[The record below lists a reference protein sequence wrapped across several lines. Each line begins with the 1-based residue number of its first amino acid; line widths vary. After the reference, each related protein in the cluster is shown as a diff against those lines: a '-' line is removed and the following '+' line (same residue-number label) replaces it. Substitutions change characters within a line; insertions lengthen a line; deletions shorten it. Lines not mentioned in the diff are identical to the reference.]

1 MEERAT
7 APVAPPRHAWRD
19 FAWRAAGWLWPL
31 LLYGWGIRRNPLFLC
46 EYSAPWLPAEDL
58 PAWKL
63 RLPAAL
69 AVLLAA
75 AALRLTGKVCRE
87 RDAGVV
93 AATVFLLTPV
103 VYAGGITANLHPEPW
118 AFVAG
123 TLPWWAFLPSMLRGW
138 FADWGELRRTPLWVT
153 TIAGTL
159 LAALGTLLV
168 PAWPALTILP
178 FLALFAGG
186 GLVRCAELGAFHGI
200 DRTMRILAGIV
211 AAVALT
217 VFVVHIPARF
227 GSAFLARARFYG
239 AHEFFFN
246 PVFAGVICALWLTLA
261 VRESH
266 WRLKFL
272 YLALA
277 VALPLTVLTAG
288 LPERFV
294 RDRAPGGFLRRAVVP
309 EIVPMREDEAT
320 LVADAPMRPVVRR
333 LLGREALPFEGETPE
348 SLRRLAARPGTVLFV
363 FTATPETRK
372 RIPPPRRSWR
382 SGPFAVFAWN
392 APGISP
398 ARRPAAELR
407 PAEEKR

>member
-1 MEERAT
+1 MEEEGKTAAAT
-7 APVAPPRHAWRD
+7 PRHAWRE
-19 FAWRAAGWLWPL
+19 FAWSAAGWLWPL

-46 EYSAPWLPAEDL
+46 EYSAPWRPAEDL

-138 FADWGELRRTPLWVT
+138 FADWGELRRTPLWV
-153 TIAGTL
+153 IAVAGTL
-159 LAALGTLLV
+159 LSVLGLLLV
-168 PAWPALTILP
+168 PELPVLTVLP

-186 GLVRCAELGAFHGI
+186 GLVRCAELGVFHGI
-200 DRTMRILAGIV
+200 DRAARILAGIAAA
-211 AAVALT
+211 AAVT
-217 VFVVHIPARF
+217 VFLIHIPARF
-227 GSAFLARARFYG
+227 GSALAARARFYG

-246 PVFAGVICALWLTLA
+246 PVFAGVIAALWLTLA

-266 WRLKFL
+266 WRVKFL
-272 YLALA
+272 YLSLA
-277 VALPLTVLTAG
+277 VAFPLTVLTAG

-294 RDRAPGGFLRRAVVP
+294 RDRAPGGFLRRTVVP
-309 EIVPMREDEAT
+309 EIVPMRDGEAT
-320 LVADAPMRPVVRR
+320 LIADRAMRPAVRR
-333 LLGREALPFEGETPE
+333 LCGREALPLEKETPE
-348 SLRRLAARPGTVLFV
+348 SLRLLAARPGIGLFV
-363 FTATPETRK
+363 FTAVPETRK
-372 RIPPPRRSWR
+372 RVPPSPRSWR
-382 SGPFAVFAWN
+382 SGPFAVAAWN
-392 APGISP
+392 LRGGIRAS
-398 ARRPAAELR
+398 AAGVEATGR
-407 PAEEKR
+407 ER